1 MDLVG
6 AIVNLQTSKAL
17 GEVQLRAARKILD
30 EQQLQGSA
38 AVKLIEAAGNGINQA
53 GDALAAQATGLG
65 GLLDLHA

>member
-6 AIVNLQTSKAL
+6 AVVNLQASKAL

-30 EQQLQGSA
+30 DQQLQGSA
-38 AVKLIEAAGNGINQA
+38 AVKLIEAASNGVNQA
-53 GDALAAQATGLG
+53 GDALAAQTTGLG